1 LRDKFIQDSDIAI
14 ASEMALCY
22 IDCSLF
28 FAGKTDGHFF

>member
-1 LRDKFIQDSDIAI
+1 MQDSDAAI

-28 FAGKTDGHFF
+28 FAGIADGHFF